1 MRVRVQYVRRRR
13 VMVFNYGKEFFNEF
27 EIKDSSSLRWR
38 LMRVLISAFSK
49 ITDLVSSRV
58 IELEIEDDA
67 TFLEFFFGRK
77 TFPWHGGSPYI
88 WVKIMRRR
96 NGSLYASVK
105 VLVNMFLPMYSNT
118 ELETAKKL
126 LAKFQKFYKFT

>member
-1 MRVRVQYVRRRR
+1 
-13 VMVFNYGKEFFNEF
+13 MVFNYGKEFFNEF

>member
-67 TFLEFFFGRK
+67 FEVLKGLSEVNIMYKSVRKPIKDFLDRLENGL
-77 TFPWHGGSPYI
+77 TI
-88 WVKIMRRR
+88 EEVK
-96 NGSLYASVK
+96 K
-105 VLVNMFLPMYSNT
+105 
-118 ELETAKKL
+118 ELNKL
-126 LAKFQKFYKFT
+126 KSIFVWRPI